1 METHYRL
8 STLVKRLNNLR
19 VTEDEDLLFIAF
31 SFLMWCACIV
41 FVNKEN
47 IGKFGYVSLASASFS
62 SSSCVVH
69 EVLSLYTEVL
79 FTILLYG
86 NKE

>member
-1 METHYRL
+1 MKTC
-8 STLVKRLNNLR
+8 KNGI
-19 VTEDEDLLFIAF
+19 IAF
-31 SFLMWCACIV
+31 SFLKWCACIV

-47 IGKFGYVSLASASFS
+47 IGKFRYVSLASASFS
-62 SSSCVVH
+62 SPSCVVH

-79 FTILLYG
+79 ITVLLYE